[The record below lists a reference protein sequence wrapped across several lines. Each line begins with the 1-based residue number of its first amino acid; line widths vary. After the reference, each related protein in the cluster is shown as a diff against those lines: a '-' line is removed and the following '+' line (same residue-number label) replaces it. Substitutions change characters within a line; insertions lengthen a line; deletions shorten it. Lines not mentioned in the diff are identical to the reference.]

1 MKIYNESGYDLSE
14 VESLLEQFYPFAQ
27 KTLQF
32 DRHPTIKLVSDPE
45 NSQNMLGKTAYYNPS
60 IDEVVIFV
68 DKRHPKDILRSI
80 SHELVHHRQ
89 NCQGKFAEMPRLGEG
104 YAQENEFL
112 REMEKEAYLEGN
124 MCFRDWEDGYKQNL
138 SENRGNEM
146 KNLTEEQIRAIVRE
160 KLKAFLAENQN
171 FFSEEKEVIKE
182 SKLLNP
188 KTKEE
193 PKEQKETKKDFLEGI
208 YINKSQEVAKKF
220 TKKFIKK

>member
-1 MKIYNESGYDLSE
+1 MKIINESGLDLTE
-14 VESLLEQFYPFAQ
+14 IEGLLKDFYPYAQ
-27 KTLQF
+27 DTLQF
-32 DRHPTIKLVSDPE
+32 DQTPTIKFVSDPE
-45 NSQNMLGKTAYYNPS
+45 NSANVLGKTAYYDPNS
-60 IDEVVIFV
+60 QEVAVFV
-68 DKRHPKDILRSI
+68 DNRHPKDILRSI

-89 NCQGKFAEMPRLGEG
+89 NCQGKFTEMPNLGEG

-124 MCFRDWEDGYKQNL
+124 MCFRDWEDGYKQKL
-138 SENRGNEM
+138 QENRGNEM
-146 KNLTEEQIRAIVRE
+146 KNLTEEQIRSIIRE
-160 KLKAFLAENQN
+160 KLRSFLTENQD
-171 FFSEEKEVIKE
+171 FFKEGKEVIKE

-193 PKEQKETKKDFLEGI
+193 PKEPKEAKKDFLEGI